1 MNKENNNEDF
11 YLIEKVKERNQDAFK
26 VLMIKYQPRIYSALF
41 GYVKSKEDAE
51 DLTQQVFIR
60 VWNKIDSFRGDSAFF
75 TWVYRVAINL
85 AKNHVTSASYKKQK
99 LNISDDVINFD
110 YPHFD
115 SPESSVESIE
125 TSKIIKN
132 FISTLPEILKT
143 PFILREYE
151 GKTYE
156 EIAQIIDCPIGTV
169 RSRIF
174 RARETILDFIKKEVS
189 NDWLQ
194 WEDIS
199 ALRWRA

>member
-75 TWVYRVAINL
+75 TWIYRIAINL
-85 AKNHVTSASYKKQK
+85 AKNHFASSASKKDK
-99 LNISDDVINFD
+99 VNISSDDLEIDIPSYEN
-110 YPHFD
+110 
-115 SPESSVESIE
+115 PE
-125 TSKIIKN
+125 
-132 FISTLPEILKT
+132 ISLMHKQSLQNIQSYVKTLPESLKT
-143 PFILREYE
+143 ACTLREVD
-151 GKTYE
+151 GKSYE
-156 EIAQIIDCPIGTV
+156 EISVITNTPIGTV

-174 RARETILDFIKKEVS
+174 RARESIINYINGGNE
-189 NDWLQ
+189 NHG
-194 WEDIS
+194 
-199 ALRWRA
+199 